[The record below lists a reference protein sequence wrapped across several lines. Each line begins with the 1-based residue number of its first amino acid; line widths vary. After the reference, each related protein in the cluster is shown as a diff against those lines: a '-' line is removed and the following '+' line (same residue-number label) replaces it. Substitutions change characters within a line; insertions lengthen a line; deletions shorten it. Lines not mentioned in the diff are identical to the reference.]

1 MQKSTKPVHQT
12 KDQKLS
18 LVKNLLQEIC
28 KDENEET
35 EQLQIQILLQIIKKV
50 QKNQPIGKL
59 QEKAKSGQNTNI
71 QIALLQKQITNIKAN
86 IAKKINQ
93 VLEIISQKKTPTYAK
108 ITSKNLPIPQVV
120 ITKKPTSQ
128 RISQLTNQLTGQ
140 PGNPTTVQ
148 KKPAE
153 KPIKK
158 SVYREKRL
166 ILQTLK
172 DFIKNLDAKQI
183 RDQVNDTFFKKE
195 DETQPTI
202 TIITK
207 SQSNQFIVITTIPN
221 FSTKYLIEKKK
232 IWKNIIPHQKI
243 YTDEKWTKIIIYTVP
258 IRPFNTDDDLYLLRQ
273 KIKTFNPEI
282 KLMKTPQWLSSKKN
296 RVNKLHRS

>member
-1 MQKSTKPVHQT
+1 
-12 KDQKLS
+12 
-18 LVKNLLQEIC
+18 
-28 KDENEET
+28 
-35 EQLQIQILLQIIKKV
+35 V

-59 QEKAKSGQNTNI
+59 QEKAKSDQNTNI
-71 QIALLQKQITNIKAN
+71 QIALLQKQVTNIKAN

-202 TIITK
+202 TIVTK
-207 SQSNQFIVITTIPN
+207 LQSIQSIVIITIPN
-221 FSTKYLIEKKK
+221 FSAKYLVEKKEV
-232 IWKNIIPHQKI
+232 WKNIIPHQKI
-243 YTDEKWTKIIIYTVP
+243 YTDEK
-258 IRPFNTDDDLYLLRQ
+258 
-273 KIKTFNPEI
+273 
-282 KLMKTPQWLSSKKN
+282 
-296 RVNKLHRS
+296 